1 MSARWILRRA
11 VRELGRRKA
20 RLAALAAAMAMTAAL
35 GGLARL
41 GTRVGATLLPGLQQ
55 RVHVIAYLDD
65 ELPAGERDRLL
76 EALRRLPGVE
86 RARLVTPEEA
96 SARLRAAASSLGGPA
111 ALGPLE
117 PGFLP
122 RSVEIGVR
130 PAPELASRT
139 AELAARLRRIK
150 GIAEVDDMSEG
161 LGRLEAWLALV
172 RRLGQLALTLALIAA
187 AAGVAMALVGWRG
200 RGRDVEVLRL
210 LGETPA
216 AIALPPSLTGAAAAL
231 LGAVVGLG
239 GIAVLFPRLLSA
251 VAGAARL
258 AAPAVP
264 GLGAAD
270 LLLVLVAAPLVGAL
284 AGYLGCRSPR
294 HA

>member
-35 GGLARL
+35 GGLAR
-41 GTRVGATLLPGLQQ
+41 
-55 RVHVIAYLDD
+55 
-65 ELPAGERDRLL
+65 
-76 EALRRLPGVE
+76 
-86 RARLVTPEEA
+86 
-96 SARLRAAASSLGGPA
+96 
-111 ALGPLE
+111 
-117 PGFLP
+117 
-122 RSVEIGVR
+122 
-130 PAPELASRT
+130 
-139 AELAARLRRIK
+139 LAARLRRIK

-216 AIALPPSLTGAAAAL
+216 AIALPPSL
-231 LGAVVGLG
+231 
-239 GIAVLFPRLLSA
+239 
-251 VAGAARL
+251 
-258 AAPAVP
+258 
-264 GLGAAD
+264 
-270 LLLVLVAAPLVGAL
+270 
-284 AGYLGCRSPR
+284 
-294 HA
+294 